1 MTWTP
6 YPLPKKVNEKKK
18 QKTIKQNKTRM
29 LKTLH
34 GTLFLSFAG
43 RKTMFRL
50 WSLYW
55 LEKSVDTVGK
65 NMLLQEMSFFAA
77 QSD

>member
-1 MTWTP
+1 
-6 YPLPKKVNEKKK
+6 
-18 QKTIKQNKTRM
+18 M
-29 LKTLH
+29 LKTHH

-55 LEKSVDTVGK
+55 LEKSVDTVDK
-65 NMLLQEMSFFAA
+65 SMLRELTLFWRENVIAVVILLRVLAVTGTSYQILEV
-77 QSD
+77 

>member
-1 MTWTP
+1 
-6 YPLPKKVNEKKK
+6 
-18 QKTIKQNKTRM
+18 M
-29 LKTLH
+29 LKTHH

-55 LEKSVDTVGK
+55 LEKSVDTVYK
-65 NMLLQEMSFFAA
+65 SMLRELTLFWRENVIAVVILLRVLAVAGTSYQILEV
-77 QSD
+77 

>member
-1 MTWTP
+1 
-6 YPLPKKVNEKKK
+6 
-18 QKTIKQNKTRM
+18 M
-29 LKTLH
+29 LKTHH

-55 LEKSVDTVGK
+55 LEKSVDTVDK
-65 NMLLQEMSFFAA
+65 SMLRELTLFWQENVIAVVILLRVLAVAGTSY
-77 QSD
+77 QILEV

>member
-1 MTWTP
+1 
-6 YPLPKKVNEKKK
+6 
-18 QKTIKQNKTRM
+18 M
-29 LKTLH
+29 LKTHH

-55 LEKSVDTVGK
+55 LEKSVDTVDK
-65 NMLLQEMSFFAA
+65 SMLRELTLFWRENVIAVVILLRVLAVAGTSYQILEV
-77 QSD
+77 

>member
-1 MTWTP
+1 
-6 YPLPKKVNEKKK
+6 
-18 QKTIKQNKTRM
+18 M
-29 LKTLH
+29 LKTHH

-55 LEKSVDTVGK
+55 LEKSVDTVDK
-65 NMLLQEMSFFAA
+65 SMLRELTLFWRENVIAVVILLRVLAVAGTSSQILEV
-77 QSD
+77 

>member
-1 MTWTP
+1 
-6 YPLPKKVNEKKK
+6 
-18 QKTIKQNKTRM
+18 M

-55 LEKSVDTVGK
+55 LVKSVDTVGK
-65 NMLLQEMSFFAA
+65 NMLLQEMSFFGA
-77 QSD
+77 QCD

>member
-1 MTWTP
+1 
-6 YPLPKKVNEKKK
+6 
-18 QKTIKQNKTRM
+18 M
-29 LKTLH
+29 LKTHH

-55 LEKSVDTVGK
+55 LEKSVDTVDK
-65 NMLLQEMSFFAA
+65 SMLRELTLFWRENVIAVVILLRVLAVAGTSHQILEV
-77 QSD
+77 

>member
-1 MTWTP
+1 
-6 YPLPKKVNEKKK
+6 
-18 QKTIKQNKTRM
+18 M
-29 LKTLH
+29 LKTLR

-55 LEKSVDTVGK
+55 LEKSVDTVDK
-65 NMLLQEMSFFAA
+65 SMLRELTLFWRENVIAVVILLRVLAVAGTSYQILEV
-77 QSD
+77 